1 MTNDKVNK
9 ALQECVDYF
18 KTKGCAV
25 RRFDSESVRPM
36 GADALRHAH
45 WMALEA
51 MAFPPEKLEKKMRWL
66 GFIQGTLFT
75 LGHHT
80 IRQLKEMNMPDDERG

>member
-1 MTNDKVNK
+1 MDNDKVNK

-18 KTKGCAV
+18 HQKSCTAK
-25 RRFDSESVRPM
+25 RFDSESVRPSSHC
-36 GADALRHAH
+36 ALRHAH

-51 MAFPPEKLEKKMRWL
+51 LTFPPEKVEKKMRWL
-66 GFIQGTLFT
+66 GFIQGTLFV

-80 IRQLKEMNMPDDERG
+80 IRQLKEMNMPGDER